1 MPDQSLPLPTL
12 AALMARAAQR
22 FAGRTALINGDKR
35 WSFAEFDRTAA
46 TLAAYLADILP
57 KQARVGLFMA
67 NRPEYLFLQVA
78 LERAGLVRV
87 PMNARLTAI
96 EAAAIVA
103 DCTASAVFHDAD
115 TAARVPQAGNL
126 WACPVD
132 GGTPRGGPAFA
143 DILKAPGASQR
154 SKLDRRRPEPEDLAS
169 INYTSGSSGRPKGV
183 MLSHRNWLSVTR
195 NMLVDRDIRGT
206 DVVAH
211 IGPLTHASG
220 TYFAPWFLRGAT
232 SVIIDGGVD
241 GFLAAMPQLK
251 VTAFTCVPTVLTR
264 IVNHENIDRI
274 DTSSLRAIGYGAE
287 PIPRNTLEKALK
299 RFGPI
304 LTQNYGLT
312 EAMMT
317 CAFLPPEDHF
327 DANGTPRIGCIG
339 RAYSYVEIVA
349 RAEDGAPVA
358 AGEIGEL
365 TVRADHVM
373 RGYWGM
379 PDETAKTLR
388 DGWLWSGDLCRIDET
403 GLVTLTGRS
412 KDMLISGGFNIY
424 PQEVEAVLTS
434 LADVAEAAVVGIADA
449 EWGEIAVAFVSPV
462 PGGKITAESLRAGCK
477 DILGFKTPKRFLIE
491 ESLPKN
497 ANGKVDKK
505 ALKAR
510 LEQNQNEG
518 SRVATV

>member
-1 MPDQSLPLPTL
+1 MPDHSPPMPTL
-12 AALMARAAQR
+12 ATLMTRAAQR
-22 FAGRTALINGDKR
+22 FAGRTALISGDTR
-35 WSFAEFDRTAA
+35 WSFQEFDQIAE
-46 TLAAYLADILP
+46 TLAASLADVLP
-57 KQARVGLFMA
+57 KEARVGLFMA

-87 PMNARLTAI
+87 PMNSRLTAV
-96 EAAAIVA
+96 EAAAIAA
-103 DCTASAVFHDAD
+103 DCAASAVFHDAE
-115 TAARVPQAGNL
+115 TAPRVPQAANL

-132 GGTPRGGPAFA
+132 GGAPRGGPSFA
-143 DILKAPGASQR
+143 DIQKAPGVGQR
-154 SKLDRRRPEPEDLAS
+154 SKLARRRPAPEGLAS

-183 MLSHRNWLSVTR
+183 MLAHGNWLNLTR

-206 DVVAH
+206 DMVAH
-211 IGPLTHASG
+211 VGPLTHASG

-232 SVIIDGGVD
+232 NVIVDGGVD
-241 GFLAAMPQLK
+241 GLLDLIPRLK

-264 IVNHENIDRI
+264 IVNHKDIDRV

-327 DANGTPRIGCIG
+327 DENGDPRIGCIG
-339 RAYSYVEIVA
+339 RPYSYVEIVA
-349 RAEDGAPVA
+349 RGGDGAPVA
-358 AGEIGEL
+358 PCEIGEL
-365 TVRADHVM
+365 TIRADHVM
-373 RGYWGM
+373 RGYWRM
-379 PDETAKTLR
+379 PEETEKTLR

-434 LADVAEAAVVGIADA
+434 LADVAEAAVIGMPDA
-449 EWGEIAVAFVSPV
+449 EWGEVAVAFVAPV
-462 PGGKITAESLRAGCK
+462 PGGSITVESLRAGCK
-477 DILGFKTPKRFLIE
+477 DILGFKTPKRFLIDE
-491 ESLPKN
+491 NLPKN

-510 LEQNQNEG
+510 LEQNQKKG
-518 SRVATV
+518 SHAAAV

>member
-1 MPDQSLPLPTL
+1 MPDLDLPMPTL
-12 AALMARAAQR
+12 SALMARAARR
-22 FAGRTALINGDKR
+22 FANRTALIGGGR
-35 WSFAEFDRTAA
+35 SWSFAEFGRTVE

-57 KQARVGLFMA
+57 KEARVGLFMA
-67 NRPEYLFLQVA
+67 NRPEYLLLQAA

-103 DCTASAVFHDAD
+103 DCTASAVFHDAE
-115 TAARVPQAGNL
+115 TAARVPQAGSL
-126 WACPVD
+126 WSCPVD
-132 GGTPRGGPAFA
+132 GGAPRGGPSFT
-143 DILKAPGASQR
+143 DIQLAPTEGQLA
-154 SKLDRRRPEPEDLAS
+154 KLVRRRPAPEDLAS

-183 MLSHRNWLSVTR
+183 MLSHRNWLGVTR
-195 NMLVDRDIRGT
+195 NMLIDRDIRGT

-232 SVIIDGGVD
+232 NVIIDGGVD
-241 GFLAAMPQLK
+241 GLLEAIPRLK
-251 VTAFTCVPTVLTR
+251 VSTFTCVPTVLTR
-264 IVNHENIDRI
+264 IVNHKDIDRI

-317 CAFLPPEDHF
+317 CVFLSPEDHF
-327 DANGTPRIGCIG
+327 DADGAPRIGCIG
-339 RAYSYVEIVA
+339 RPYSYVEIVA
-349 RAEDGAPVA
+349 RGLDGEAVA

-365 TVRADHVM
+365 TIRADHVM

-379 PDETAKTLR
+379 ADETAKTLR
-388 DGWLWSGDLCRIDET
+388 DGWLWSGDLCRIDAS

-412 KDMLISGGFNIY
+412 KEMLISGGFNIY

-434 LADVAEAAVVGIADA
+434 LADVAEAAVVGVPDAD
-449 EWGEIAVAFVSPV
+449 WGEIAIAFVSPV
-462 PGGKITAESLRAGCK
+462 PAGKITPDSLRAGCK

-491 ESLPKN
+491 ENLPKN

-510 LEQNQNEG
+510 LVQNKNEDN
-518 SRVATV
+518 RVAAV